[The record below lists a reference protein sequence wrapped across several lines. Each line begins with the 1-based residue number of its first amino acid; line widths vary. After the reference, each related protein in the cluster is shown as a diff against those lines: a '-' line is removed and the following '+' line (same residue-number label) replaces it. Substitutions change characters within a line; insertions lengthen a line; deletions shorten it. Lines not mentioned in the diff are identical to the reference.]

1 MLFLFRALALL
12 PLPALHGLGTLLGGL
27 AYLLSSR
34 ERRRAREN
42 LALAF
47 PDGAPNGLAWRSAL
61 QSGRALA
68 ELPWLWMRPIEET
81 TARIVRVEGWEA
93 VENARSRG
101 DAVLFLTPHIG
112 CFEMVG
118 QLIGTRLPITC
129 LYRPPKNPAVQP
141 LYEAGRNR
149 GLMRIAA
156 TDAAGVRMMLKA
168 LRQKETVGILP
179 DQVPQQGEGLWAPFF
194 GKPAYTMTLAAR
206 FSAMK
211 GVSTFFVYATRE
223 PGGTYHFVVHPEPLV
238 VPEGGEAEARVEAI
252 NRIVESIIRR
262 HPDQYFWS
270 YNRYKAPHAEAHAKL
285 DHGSLNQPQGKE

>member
-12 PLPALHGLGTLLGGL
+12 PLPVLHGLGAALGGL
-27 AYLLSSR
+27 VYLLSSR
-34 ERRRAREN
+34 ERRRTREN
-42 LALAF
+42 LMLAF
-47 PDGAPNGLAWRSAL
+47 PQGIPRGLAWRSAL
-61 QSGRALA
+61 QSGRAMA
-68 ELPWLWMRPIEET
+68 ELPWLWMRPIEQT
-81 TARIVRVEGWEA
+81 TTRVTRVEGWEA
-93 VENARSRG
+93 VEHACSRG

-118 QLIGTRLPITC
+118 QFIGTRLPITC

-156 TDAAGVRMMLKA
+156 TDGAGVRKMLKA

-179 DQVPQQGEGLWAPFF
+179 DQVPQHGEGIWAPFF

-223 PGGTYHFVVHPEPLV
+223 RGGTYHFVVHPEPLV
-238 VPEGGEAEARVEAI
+238 FPEEAKAEARVAAI
-252 NRIVESIIRR
+252 NRVVESIIRR

-270 YNRYKAPHAEAHAKL
+270 YNRYKSPHAEAQAKR
-285 DHGSLNQPQGKE
+285 DRAAEG